1 MKHKTSPSKTKGG
14 RKEIEFSGGP
24 RRGPRLGESK
34 QICNVGE
41 SVVKLWREGGNNGEE
56 QNREMGAMLLS
67 FQNGIDHLKLIYTK
81 CLEQ

>member
-67 FQNGIDHLKLIYTK
+67 FQNGIKA
-81 CLEQ
+81 